1 MISSVFTNINGSL
14 NEELY
19 KDLPE
24 TTVGERIKKVRLRLH
39 IDRIQFAKSIH
50 CEIKTVVLWETNKIM
65 PEATSIKKIS
75 DTYNIPL
82 DYFHK
87 YYSVYYNN
95 PQEVFLEWKKKNGY
109 TYKDLGNM
117 ITSSG
122 TTVHHFVSGRYKL
135 SYRLYVQLE
144 EICVF

>member
-1 MISSVFTNINGSL
+1 
-14 NEELY
+14 
-19 KDLPE
+19 
-24 TTVGERIKKVRLRLH
+24 
-39 IDRIQFAKSIH
+39 
-50 CEIKTVVLWETNKIM
+50 M

-87 YYSVYYNN
+87 YYYVYYNN
-95 PQEVFLEWKKKNGY
+95 PQEVFLEWKNKNGY

-122 TTVHHFVSGRYKL
+122 TTIHHFVSGRYKL
-135 SYRLYVQLE
+135 SYKLYQQLE
-144 EICVF
+144 EIGVF